1 VGFESITEEEEYF
14 VAIHSRPQCQRKL
27 HSECPFLCICIF
39 ITEEKREEHRPHL
52 LAGFSP
58 ILGFPG
64 YILCSFVWMVCSFSC
79 SFIFVFSVIFINL
92 SNKLVIINLRSKEIN
107 LHNKIFSE

>member
-1 VGFESITEEEEYF
+1 VGFESIIEEEEDF
-14 VAIHSRPQCQRKL
+14 VVSIQPQCQRKL

-58 ILGFPG
+58 ILGFLG
-64 YILCSFVWMVCSFSC
+64 YILCSIVWMVCIFSC
-79 SFIFVFSVIFINL
+79 SFIF
-92 SNKLVIINLRSKEIN
+92 
-107 LHNKIFSE
+107 IFSYFHKYEQ